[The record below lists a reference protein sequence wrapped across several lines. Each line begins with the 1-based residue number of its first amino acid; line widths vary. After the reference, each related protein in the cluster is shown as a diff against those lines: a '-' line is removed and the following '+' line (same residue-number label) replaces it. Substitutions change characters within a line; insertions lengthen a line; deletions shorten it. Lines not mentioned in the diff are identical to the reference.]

1 MDKEFSSS
9 QLTESQVGWDW
20 FSLQLRDG
28 RELMLYVLR
37 RKDGAADFRHATLV
51 SAEGEARYLDS
62 GEWSVRVL
70 DSGESDETGA
80 VYPSRWTIE
89 VSGEIPAEGLMLDV
103 RPELP
108 NQENRSGLPGGVYY
122 WEGAVTISSPAGE
135 ELGQGY
141 VELTGYGEENKP
153 PV

>member
-20 FSLQLRDG
+20 FSFQLRDG

-37 RKDGAADFRHATLV
+37 RNDGAADFRHATLV
-51 SAEGEARYLDS
+51 SKEGEVRYLDP

-70 DSGESDETGA
+70 DSWKSEDTGA
-80 VYPSRWTIE
+80 VYPSRWFIDAPE
-89 VSGEIPAEGLMLDV
+89 EGLALDV
-103 RPELP
+103 RPVFSD
-108 NQENRSGLPGGVYY
+108 QENRSGLPGSVYY
-122 WEGAVTISSPAGE
+122 WEGAVIIQGPAGE

-141 VELTGYGEENKP
+141 VELTGYGEDNKP